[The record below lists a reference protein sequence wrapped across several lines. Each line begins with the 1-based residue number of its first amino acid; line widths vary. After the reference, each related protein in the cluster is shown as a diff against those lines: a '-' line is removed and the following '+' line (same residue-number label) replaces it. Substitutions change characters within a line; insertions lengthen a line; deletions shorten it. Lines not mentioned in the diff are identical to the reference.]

1 MTYEDFKQDTIAL
14 LNSRVVF
21 DDEVL
26 DAIMYNCVKLKEH
39 QRREDTDI
47 MDSVGNVGLTD

>member
-39 QRREDTDI
+39 QRREDADI
-47 MDSVGNVGLTD
+47 MDGIGNVGLTD